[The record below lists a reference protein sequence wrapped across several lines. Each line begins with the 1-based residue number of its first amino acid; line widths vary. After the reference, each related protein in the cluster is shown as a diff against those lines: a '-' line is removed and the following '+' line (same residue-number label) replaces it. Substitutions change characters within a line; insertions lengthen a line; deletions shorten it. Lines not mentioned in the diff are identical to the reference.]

1 MNKIKNVAKIEG
13 MEIEGEAKQIT
24 NHEIQTL
31 KYKITETP
39 NQKP

>member
-1 MNKIKNVAKIEG
+1 MNKIKNVAK
-13 MEIEGEAKQIT
+13 IEGEAKQIT